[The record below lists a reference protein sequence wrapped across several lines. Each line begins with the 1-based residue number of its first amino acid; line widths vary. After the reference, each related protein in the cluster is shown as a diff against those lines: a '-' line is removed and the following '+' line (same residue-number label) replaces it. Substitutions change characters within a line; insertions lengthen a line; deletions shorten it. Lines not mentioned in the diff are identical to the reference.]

1 MKDGSFSLIPFNP
14 FEFKTASTLK
24 LATLQL
30 VTKCDKKTVNIS
42 ARRDASVDTN
52 LFKLINIIDCS
63 LLGAVDTDARKANT
77 KAKKMA
83 SGDFFQPQ
91 STNI

>member
-1 MKDGSFSLIPFNP
+1 M
-14 FEFKTASTLK
+14 
-24 LATLQL
+24 
-30 VTKCDKKTVNIS
+30 
-42 ARRDASVDTN
+42 DASVDTN

-77 KAKKMA
+77 KAKKIA